1 MKEIWKIIDNF
12 PNYQISNFGRVMSL
26 AKKDKPLIMAP
37 HIGGGGYYSVNL
49 HRKVEGKKVIERKYI
64 HRLVAEAFIPNPL
77 NRTEINHIDG
87 DKTNNHI
94 TNIEWITHSENMK
107 HSYKLG
113 LHSRCDIM
121 GINHPRV
128 KLSEEDVRDIRR
140 RIDSGT
146 KIGKEYGIT
155 RQQVNNIRRGK
166 SWKHLDSNTASNL

>member
-26 AKKDKPLIMAP
+26 VKKDKPLIRTP
-37 HIGGGGYYSVNL
+37 HITGGGYYSIKL
-49 HRKVEGKKVIERKYI
+49 HRKVEGKKVIERRYI

-113 LHSRCDIM
+113 LHSCLDMR